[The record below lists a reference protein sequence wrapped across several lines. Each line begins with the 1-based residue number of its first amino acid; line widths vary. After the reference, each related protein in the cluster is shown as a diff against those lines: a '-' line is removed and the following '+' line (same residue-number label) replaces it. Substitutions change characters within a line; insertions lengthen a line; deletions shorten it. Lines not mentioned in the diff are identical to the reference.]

1 MAAEELV
8 AVVDASGQVMGR
20 LASKVAKMLLEG
32 YRVYVVNAPEVL
44 ISGDKFSVLA
54 EWKEFLGVGSIVNP
68 EHGPYHWRRPDHI
81 LKEVIRGMLPRDRP
95 RGREALG
102 RLRIYNDYPEELRRA
117 KGGAGDSAAM
127 KFKEA
132 EPGRPRLFYI
142 TLGELARE
150 LGWRE

>member
-32 YRVYVVNAPEVL
+32 YTVHVVNAPEAL
-44 ISGDKFSVLA
+44 ISGDRRSIIE

-68 EHGPYHWRRPDHI
+68 EHGPYHWRRPDRI
-81 LKEVIRGMLPRDRP
+81 LRGVIKGMLPRDRP
-95 RGREALG
+95 RGREALR
-102 RLRIYNDYPEELRRA
+102 RLRVYNDYPDALRRA
-117 KGGAGDSAAM
+117 GMDPMRFEDAA
-127 KFKEA
+127 
-132 EPGRPRLFYI
+132 PRRPRLLYI

-150 LGWRE
+150 LGWRGR

>member
-32 YRVYVVNAPEVL
+32 YRVYVVNAPNAL
-44 ISGDKFSVLA
+44 ISGRRRSVIE
-54 EWKEFLGVGSIVNP
+54 EWKKFLEVGSIVNP
-68 EHGPYHWRRPDHI
+68 EHGPYHHRRPDNI
-81 LKEVIRGMLPRDRP
+81 LRDVIRGMLPRYKP
-95 RGREALG
+95 RGREALK
-102 RLRIYNDYPEELRRA
+102 RLRVYNGYPDELKRFEVIR
-117 KGGAGDSAAM
+117 
-127 KFKEA
+127 FEEA
-132 EPGRPRLFYI
+132 EPRRPRLFYI